1 MFLVHKNNIHFW
13 MHFAMCLT
21 GYSLVNMWN
30 NFPAHFQQAS
40 YICIGTILQDPHSKK
55 CLSITSDIAQN

>member
-1 MFLVHKNNIHFW
+1 
-13 MHFAMCLT
+13 MHFDMCLT